1 MQEFKTQDE
10 LFRHLKDNKDI
21 LITEKKSATK
31 QADALCFG
39 TQIERKEGASKAD
52 GANDSPNLKVKA
64 VINTTNLLDSHGDVH
79 IPGIWTKT
87 IKDRKKTY
95 LLQEHK
101 MSFDHII
108 TDNVKVSA
116 KMMNWADLGYNYEGQ
131 TQALIFDAEIEKGRN
146 DYMREQYAKGYVD
159 NHSVGMQYVKLEL
172 AVNSNDRYYQD
183 EKDTWDKYYPQIA
196 NKERADEQGY
206 FWAVTEARLI
216 EGSAVPI
223 GSNYAT
229 PTLSVK
235 EPTEVT
241 PKEEAVNIEEFRSEL
256 KQLLTKTFTK

>member
-1 MQEFKTQDE
+1 MQEFKTKEE
-10 LFRHLKDNKDI
+10 LFKHLKENKEI
-21 LITEKKSATK
+21 LIAEKKAATK
-31 QADALCFG
+31 QADSLMCNAEIDIK
-39 TQIERKEGASKAD
+39 TDANKAD
-52 GANDSPNLKVKA
+52 DSNDGINLRVKV

-79 IPGIWTKT
+79 IPGLWTKT
-87 IKDRKKTY
+87 LKDRRKTY

-108 TDNVKVSA
+108 TDIVKPSA

-146 DYMREQYAKGYVD
+146 DYMREQYSKGYVD

-172 AVNSNDRYYQD
+172 AVNSNDRYYAD
-183 EKDTWDKYYPQIA
+183 EKAAWDKYITQVA
-196 NKERADEQGY
+196 NRDRAEEQGY
-206 FWAVTEARLI
+206 FWAVTEAKLI

-241 PKEEAVNIEEFRSEL
+241 PKEEAVNINEFRNEI
-256 KQLLTKTFTK
+256 KHLLTKTFTQ